1 MPILI
6 VTAGAELLAL
16 VLRCLGKHVYA
27 AWALALGT
35 LPALAQMTIEF
46 SADALFYRQVPGAAM
61 TVSDEGF
68 LAAELVILGLALVS
82 LLLSRGL
89 AGLSHAF
96 FWLGWT
102 VNLALVV
109 LLVYL
114 ALFWRMF

>member
-1 MPILI
+1 VPILI
-6 VTAGAELLAL
+6 VTAVAELLAL
-16 VLRCLGKHVYA
+16 VLRCLGIRAYA

-46 SADALFYRQVPGAAM
+46 SADARRGAAM
-61 TVSDEGF
+61 TASDEWF
-68 LAAELVILGLALVS
+68 LAAELAILGLALVS

-102 VNLALVV
+102 LNLALVV
-109 LLVYL
+109 LLAYL
-114 ALFWRMF
+114 AFFWRMF